1 MVVEHSQFSVG
12 ILHEEPRGRNE
23 RNPDEKY
30 DAQCIKVN
38 NNDMED
44 AAGLMNVLEQI
55 TLQPAAITWIDM
67 SFNKLQK
74 IDPVSEIHPNVQ
86 YDMHF

>member
-1 MVVEHSQFSVG
+1 
-12 ILHEEPRGRNE
+12 
-23 RNPDEKY
+23 
-30 DAQCIKVN
+30 
-38 NNDMED
+38 MED